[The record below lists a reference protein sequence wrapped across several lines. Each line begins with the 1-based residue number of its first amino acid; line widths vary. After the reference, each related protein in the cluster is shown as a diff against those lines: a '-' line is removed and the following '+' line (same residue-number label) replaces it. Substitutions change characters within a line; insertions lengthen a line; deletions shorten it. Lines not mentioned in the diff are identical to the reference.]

1 MNWIFSIY
9 LRLNKSGNQTT
20 KWCPRSQGA
29 IMGSWPR
36 HCSVCDLLPIRALPC
51 LFLLLGL
58 LCARGQPEEMEI
70 HFEAPFHKR
79 FVNLCVLTMKR
90 VKLLIKTPMLTH
102 PFIAWSEMKKK
113 KIKSKWILVL
123 LETKWSPFIHS
134 WNSNCSGLGSSL
146 LHYNGNDFLISPHLQ
161 RGTQGSDYD
170 LNVAFHHPKLAKAE
184 PQRFKVWLW
193 SFDWSPRS
201 VGALVFPLSADY
213 SQHHLCFQ
221 MFALFISSAQTSST
235 AGN

>member
-20 KWCPRSQGA
+20 KWCPRSQGI

-58 LCARGQPEEMEI
+58 LRARGQPEEMEI

-102 PFIAWSEMKKK
+102 RFIAWSEMKKK
-113 KIKSKWILVL
+113 KNQKQMNPRFAGNKMESFHSL
-123 LETKWSPFIHS
+123 LEFQLLRFRKHSPARQ
-134 WNSNCSGLGSSL
+134 W
-146 LHYNGNDFLISPHLQ
+146 
-161 RGTQGSDYD
+161 
-170 LNVAFHHPKLAKAE
+170 
-184 PQRFKVWLW
+184 
-193 SFDWSPRS
+193 
-201 VGALVFPLSADY
+201 
-213 SQHHLCFQ
+213 
-221 MFALFISSAQTSST
+221 
-235 AGN
+235 